1 MVLGDEAE
9 RGLTRPSR
17 DRWIVSAPPGVDA
30 DELERRVDDAVAG
43 FAEVPPAA
51 GLPPPFVGAAEE
63 PLARARE
70 IAARPG
76 VVYTIGYQTPILGQA
91 WATVRQTIHDEARL
105 YVDAL
110 MARQAELDEALLG
123 AIEALRAEVA
133 RLRARLDEQVDE

>member
-9 RGLTRPSR
+9 RGLTRSSG
-17 DRWIVSAPPGVDA
+17 DRWIVSTPPGVDA
-30 DELERRVDDAVAG
+30 NGLEHRVEEAAAG
-43 FAEVPPAA
+43 FVEVPPAA
-51 GLPPPFVGAAEE
+51 ELPPPFVGAAEE
-63 PLARARE
+63 PLARAHE

-76 VVYTIGYQTPILGQA
+76 VAYTIGYQTPVLGRA

-133 RLRARLDEQVDE
+133 ELRARLDEQRTG